1 VTDLIPDPGRVS
13 ARRTLTREKLMTA
26 AVTAFAERGIVGASV
41 EEICETAGFTR
52 GAFYSNFTDKDA
64 LVLALIQQNIQA
76 QYAAAERAVAVA
88 KSAPDDLTAAELV
101 TLTLDRFDVIG
112 GQGREAITTQ
122 QELLLHAA
130 RQPALREPYMEFADA
145 CTRQLTTLITE
156 ALVATRLEFTVPFAE
171 AIELLMATHA
181 HVQRLAL
188 FTGQHDPQLMRTLI
202 MAITRPV

>member
-1 VTDLIPDPGRVS
+1 MTEQVLDPGPVS
-13 ARRTLTREKLMTA
+13 ARRARTREKLMTA
-26 AVTAFAERGIVGASV
+26 AVTVFAERGIVGASV

-52 GAFYSNFTDKDA
+52 GAFYSNFADKDA
-64 LVLALIQQNIQA
+64 LVLAMIEQNIQA

-112 GQGREAITTQ
+112 GQGRESITTQ

-130 RQPALREPYMEFADA
+130 RQPTLRGPYMEFANA
-145 CTRQLTTLITE
+145 CTQQLTTLVTD
-156 ALVATRLEFTVPFAE
+156 ALVATRIEFTLPFAE

-188 FTGQHDPQLMRTLI
+188 FTGQHDPQLMRVLI